1 MSVYG
6 ASNKP
11 SFTQLATTVTSVGRE
26 TKKMILRVHVKKK
39 LTIPVQHRRPHED
52 VITQAVTPR
61 QSTEIICPECS
72 ARVCP
77 TTVQHDD
84 DTFTAVERS

>member
-52 VITQAVTPR
+52 VIAQAVTLR
-61 QSTEIICPECS
+61 HSTEIICPECS